1 MSLDELR
8 TALKEYKLSF
18 GTNLTLK
25 HLKLGKAKKVF
36 LASNCPQKIKDQ
48 ITQYPVEVVQLKEP
62 SMEIALLC
70 KKPFAVSVLSY

>member
-8 TALKEYKLSF
+8 TALKEQTCTF

-25 HLKLGKAKKVF
+25 HLKLGTVKKVF
-36 LASNCPQKIKDQ
+36 LASNCPKKVKDE
-48 ITQYPVEVVQLKEP
+48 ITQYPVAVVELKEP
-62 SMEIALLC
+62 STEIALLC